1 MIPTRMIIVSTAAAV
16 GLGVTLAHAEDIA
29 LSLVNPAGRIDIP
42 ASAIKSVEALEKKTF
57 RNTETGELHEFED
70 ERVEICYSE
79 DVRQRICQLTRR
91 IVGQLLRLIV
101 ACKTVSE
108 PIVREPLCKNT
119 CLEISLFDLAMAKAL
134 AQQIRSG
141 MKAACPPTS

>member
-57 RNTETGELHEFED
+57 RNTETVSYMNLKMSASRFATPKMSGSAF
-70 ERVEICYSE
+70 VS
-79 DVRQRICQLTRR
+79 
-91 IVGQLLRLIV
+91 LLGALS
-101 ACKTVSE
+101 VS
-108 PIVREPLCKNT
+108 RC
-119 CLEISLFDLAMAKAL
+119 
-134 AQQIRSG
+134 G
-141 MKAACPPTS
+141 